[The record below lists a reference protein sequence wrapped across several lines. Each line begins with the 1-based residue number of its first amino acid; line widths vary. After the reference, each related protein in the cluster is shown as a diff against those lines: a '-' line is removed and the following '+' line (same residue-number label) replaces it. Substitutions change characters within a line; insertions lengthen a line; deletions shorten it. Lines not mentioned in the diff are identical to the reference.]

1 MKNLWKH
8 PLSASKTERTMMCSN
23 RPHCKIRVPLC
34 PGCNL
39 GYALVVEGE
48 VKCLNLVC
56 DDPAEVCPTC
66 GKGVLLSRKGPTGPF
81 WACTEFWSEP
91 PCRYTRPIRSRTRR
105 FRRRRAR

>member
-1 MKNLWKH
+1 
-8 PLSASKTERTMMCSN
+8 MMCSN
-23 RPHCKIRVPLC
+23 RPHCKIRLPLC

-48 VKCLNLVC
+48 VKCLNPVC

-91 PCRYTRPIRSRTRR
+91 PCRYTRPIRSRR
-105 FRRRRAR
+105 